1 MIAGEL
7 TTSSRETSK
16 CVNYVFPHCNPSGGS
31 VSGDFSIFRGRMEA
45 MIYRFFGLQVTVVR
59 CCDFSSYHN
68 PANAIR
74 TEMETR
80 HQHISTVHSVQAGV
94 TVL

>member
-16 CVNYVFPHCNPSGGS
+16 CVSYVFPGCNPSGRS
-31 VSGDFSIFRGRMEA
+31 VSGDFSISRGRMEA
-45 MIYRFFGLQVTVVR
+45 MIYSFFGLQVTGVH

-74 TEMETR
+74 TEVETR
-80 HQHISTVHSVQAGV
+80 HQHISTVHSMQAGA

>member
-16 CVNYVFPHCNPSGGS
+16 CVNYVFPRCNPSGRS

-45 MIYRFFGLQVTVVR
+45 MIYRFFGLQVTGVR
-59 CCDFSSYHN
+59 CCDFSSYYN

-80 HQHISTVHSVQAGV
+80 HQHISTVHSVQAGA